1 MSAKGRKS
9 KKSSSHT
16 RRGHKQHKTSE
27 HSPAKKAGLS
37 RIFGREKKQKDI
49 TEVSRRP
56 ITSRRLWL
64 FRIIS
69 LTVIPVFLFLLVEIT
84 LRIAGYGFPSNIAIK
99 CKVRNTTSY
108 CSNVKFS
115 WRFFPSSIARA
126 SDPFV
131 FAADK
136 SNNTYRIF
144 VTGASAAAGTPDGS
158 FSFGRNLQVM
168 LSLRYPKENFEVI
181 TAAMPAINSHVALEI
196 AKDCIHLQP
205 DLFIIYLG
213 NNEVVGPYGAGTV
226 FSPISSNLSFIRLQI
241 ALKATKL
248 GQLIT
253 NLLQSAGAGNV
264 PTVWRGMKM
273 FLEKQV
279 PADDPHL
286 ETVYKH
292 FQKNLEDICHIA
304 RKKHIPV
311 ILCTVGCN
319 LKDSPPFASLH
330 RSNLSE
336 TELKK
341 WEDIYE
347 RGIEYESSNN
357 LTEAVDIYLEAAEI
371 DDNYADLQ
379 FRLGRCYWKMG
390 QYDNARD
397 RYIRAR
403 ELDTLRFRADT
414 RINKIIREVAGNKT
428 ANNVI
433 LVDCVRI
440 VEKNSPHE
448 SPGEELFY
456 EHVHMNFRGNYLLAE
471 AIFKQIVEFLPERVK
486 KFKAGEQP
494 FPSEAECARYLAY
507 TDWDRHR
514 IAEKVLNEYIK
525 QPPFTNQLY
534 QNNRVSRMEQKLKV
548 LKANLSTDSIN
559 KIDNEYSWAIQQ
571 RSSDVWLNWKYSLY
585 LESVEKFNAAA
596 IQLRLVL
603 DYMPHHYEAYAK
615 LGFISGKLGDLN
627 AAISNNL
634 KAVQIYP
641 SYAEAYY
648 NLALAYH
655 LQRNFEKAVEYY
667 SKSILF
673 MPDQAQ
679 AYINLGLVQYEQGKI
694 DEAFETY
701 QNGLKV
707 MPENL
712 NLHYNLGLMLKDQ
725 GRRDESLKE
734 LHKAL
739 VIDPNSIKVQKAL
752 KGIRQRPD

>member
-1 MSAKGRKS
+1 M
-9 KKSSSHT
+9 
-16 RRGHKQHKTSE
+16 
-27 HSPAKKAGLS
+27 
-37 RIFGREKKQKDI
+37 
-49 TEVSRRP
+49 
-56 ITSRRLWL
+56 
-64 FRIIS
+64 
-69 LTVIPVFLFLLVEIT
+69 
-84 LRIAGYGFPSNIAIK
+84 
-99 CKVRNTTSY
+99 
-108 CSNVKFS
+108 
-115 WRFFPSSIARA
+115 
-126 SDPFV
+126 
-131 FAADK
+131 
-136 SNNTYRIF
+136 
-144 VTGASAAAGTPDGS
+144 
-158 FSFGRNLQVM
+158 QV
-168 LSLRYPKENFEVI
+168 
-181 TAAMPAINSHVALEI
+181 
-196 AKDCIHLQP
+196 
-205 DLFIIYLG
+205 
-213 NNEVVGPYGAGTV
+213 
-226 FSPISSNLSFIRLQI
+226 
-241 ALKATKL
+241 
-248 GQLIT
+248 
-253 NLLQSAGAGNV
+253 
-264 PTVWRGMKM
+264 
-273 FLEKQV
+273 
-279 PADDPHL
+279 
-286 ETVYKH
+286 
-292 FQKNLEDICHIA
+292 
-304 RKKHIPV
+304 
-311 ILCTVGCN
+311 
-319 LKDSPPFASLH
+319 
-330 RSNLSE
+330 
-336 TELKK
+336 
-341 WEDIYE
+341 
-347 RGIEYESSNN
+347 
-357 LTEAVDIYLEAAEI
+357 AEI
-371 DDNYADLQ
+371 
-379 FRLGRCYWKMG
+379 
-390 QYDNARD
+390 
-397 RYIRAR
+397 
-403 ELDTLRFRADT
+403 
-414 RINKIIREVAGNKT
+414 
-428 ANNVI
+428 
-433 LVDCVRI
+433 
-440 VEKNSPHE
+440 
-448 SPGEELFY
+448 
-456 EHVHMNFRGNYLLAE
+456 
-471 AIFKQIVEFLPERVK
+471 LPERVK
-486 KFKAGEQP
+486 KYKAGEQS
-494 FPSEAECARYLAY
+494 FPTEAECARYLAY